1 MTYSSAY
8 AHEGCPYVP
17 DRFGPNRAVGAG
29 LVPALGAGS
38 APNPGT
44 HEGCP
49 YDSSHGTRAPVSSMT
64 STGFSGLYLS
74 KVHISGFFRI

>member
-1 MTYSSAY
+1 MAADPFGITYSPQASY
-8 AHEGCPYVP
+8 LPW
-17 DRFGPNRAVGAG
+17 GPIRPQFRVVGAG
-29 LVPALGAGS
+29 LVPALIL
-38 APNPGT
+38 GT
-44 HEGCP
+44 HQGCP